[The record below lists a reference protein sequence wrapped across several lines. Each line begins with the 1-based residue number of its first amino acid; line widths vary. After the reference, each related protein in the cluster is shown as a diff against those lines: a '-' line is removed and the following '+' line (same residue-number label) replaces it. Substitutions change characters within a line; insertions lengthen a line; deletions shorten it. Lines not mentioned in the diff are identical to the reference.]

1 MAYGKWDKKSRDLSG
16 YIANCMNYAKS
27 RIMRQTPKS
36 SMDVSGIGEA
46 EAKNKARSA
55 SNRPSGSRT
64 VPGMPD
70 KLR

>member
-1 MAYGKWDKKSRDLSG
+1 MK
-16 YIANCMNYAKS
+16 
-27 RIMRQTPKS
+27 QTPNS

-46 EAKNKARSA
+46 EAKNKMRSA
-55 SNRPSGSRT
+55 SSRPSGSKT